1 MATIY
6 LIRHGQA
13 SFGSANY
20 DQLSELG
27 QLQATRTGQYLAR
40 AGVSLDAAYSGDLWR
55 QRETCERVCKELDC
69 DIAHHVDPRFNEIRN
84 DEQVEHLTPIV
95 AEQNPALKQLL
106 KTGLSNSKHY
116 QKLIEAVF
124 NYWVSNDC
132 SAYGIQSWDEYSGM
146 AQAALAEVMSREGS
160 GKTIGI
166 FTSGGTIATLV
177 AHVLGLGGT
186 QTYQFYEPVFNCSVT
201 QLFYSGENVS
211 LSYFNDRSFLQLLG
225 KERGEELVSYR

>member
-40 AGVSLDAAYSGDLWR
+40 AGITLDAAYSGDLSR
-55 QRETCERVCKELDC
+55 QRETCERACKELGGN
-69 DIAHHVDPRFNEIRN
+69 IVHHIDPRFNEIRN
-84 DEQVEHLTPIV
+84 DEQVKHLTPVV
-95 AEQNPALKQLL
+95 AEHNPALKQLL
-106 KTGLSNSKHY
+106 ATGLSNSKHY

-132 SAYGIQSWDEYSGM
+132 SAHGIQSWDEYSGL
-146 AQAALAEVMSREGS
+146 AQTALAEVMNNEGS
-160 GKTIGI
+160 GK
-166 FTSGGTIATLV
+166 S
-177 AHVLGLGGT
+177 
-186 QTYQFYEPVFNCSVT
+186 
-201 QLFYSGENVS
+201 
-211 LSYFNDRSFLQLLG
+211 LQLSPTYSE
-225 KERGEELVSYR
+225 KVCVISHPFKSVSYY